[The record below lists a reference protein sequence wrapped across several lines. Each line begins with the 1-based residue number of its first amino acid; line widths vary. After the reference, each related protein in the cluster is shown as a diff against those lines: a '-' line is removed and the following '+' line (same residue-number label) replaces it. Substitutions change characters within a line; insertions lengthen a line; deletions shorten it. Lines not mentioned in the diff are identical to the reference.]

1 MSSTATVNDK
11 VDFSPLEAGEYL
23 MRMQR
28 ISEVTSKAGNPMI
41 KASFQVIK
49 RVGGEADEKGVKNRL
64 IFENFVME
72 HTNPIVGEIARERL
86 GKYAEAIGITEDLDG
101 DFSVLGD
108 YLETP
113 FIGKVKIKEGNN
125 GYPDSNSITSFKS
138 R

>member
-1 MSSTATVNDK
+1 MSNETKTEFA
-11 VDFSPLEAGEYL
+11 PLEAGEYL

-28 ISEVTSKAGNPMI
+28 ISETTSKAGNPMI

-64 IFENFVME
+64 VFENFLLE
-72 HTNPIVGEIARERL
+72 HSNPNSKAPEVARDRL
-86 GKYAEAIGITEDLDG
+86 NSYAKAIGITEDLAG
-101 DFSVLGD
+101 DFTSLGD

-113 FIGKVKIKEGNN
+113 FIGKIKIKEGNN
-125 GYPDSNSITSFKS
+125 GYPDSNTITSFKS